1 MDISGNRGF
10 GSTRWVSRVAAAWIW
25 FAPFAL
31 QTAGAS
37 AVAADAAPA
46 AAPQTIRLLL
56 DRETAGIDGRVEI
69 VFGQLDPRLTL
80 APCSRI
86 EPFLP
91 AGTKAWGR
99 IHVGMR
105 CRDGAA
111 WTVFLPVNVKVFGT
125 ALAARRPLKSG
136 EAPADNDVEPFESEL
151 SREPGLPVSDL
162 KQVSGRILARAL
174 IPGQVLRM
182 EHFRFAPA
190 VSQGDQ
196 VKLVALGTGFSISA
210 DGEALAHALDGQ
222 SVRVKTE
229 TGRIVSGTARPGRI
243 VELKF

>member
-1 MDISGNRGF
+1 M
-10 GSTRWVSRVAAAWIW
+10 
-25 FAPFAL
+25 
-31 QTAGAS
+31 
-37 AVAADAAPA
+37 
-46 AAPQTIRLLL
+46 LL
-56 DRETAGIDGRVEI
+56 DRETAGIDGRVE
-69 VFGQLDPRLTL
+69 VAVGQLDPRLTL
-80 APCSRI
+80 APCNRI

-111 WTVFLPVNVKVFGT
+111 WTVFLPVTIKVFGT

-136 EAPADNDVEPFESEL
+136 EAPADNDVEPLESEL

-174 IPGQVLRM
+174 MPGQVLRM
-182 EHFRFAPA
+182 EHFRSAPA

-196 VKLVALGTGFSISA
+196 VKLVALGPGFSVSA

-229 TGRIVSGTARPGRI
+229 AGRIVTGTARPGRI

>member
-1 MDISGNRGF
+1 M
-10 GSTRWVSRVAAAWIW
+10 AAAWIW
-25 FAPFAL
+25 CIATAPQA
-31 QTAGAS
+31 A
-37 AVAADAAPA
+37 AVAAVTSDAASVAP
-46 AAPQTIRLLL
+46 PQTVKMLL
-56 DRETAGIDGRVEI
+56 DRETAGINGRVEI
-69 VFGQLDPRLTL
+69 AVGQLDPRLTL
-80 APCSRI
+80 APCNRI

-111 WTVFLPVNVKVFGT
+111 WTVFLPVTIKVFGT

-136 EAPADNDVEPFESEL
+136 EAPADNDVEPLESEL

-162 KQVSGRILARAL
+162 KQISGRILARAL
-174 IPGQVLRM
+174 MPGQLLRM
-182 EHFRFAPA
+182 EHFRSAPA

-196 VKLVALGTGFSISA
+196 VKLVAMGPGFSVSA

-229 TGRIVSGTARPGRI
+229 AGRIVTGTARPGRI